1 MPLVTFYDA
10 APDDWI
16 APGETA
22 IVEVDGWP
30 VGIANVE
37 GTFFAFQALC
47 PHQGTRLGGVP
58 LDETCFV
65 TCPQHGSRYDVTSGT
80 CVRPSR
86 EDGFNQDLIT
96 YEVRVVDSV
105 VQVMLD

>member
-1 MPLVTFYDA
+1 VTFYDA

-30 VGIANVE
+30 VGIANVD
-37 GTFFAFQALC
+37 GSFFAFQALC
-47 PHQGTRLGGVP
+47 PHQGTRLAGLP
-58 LDETCFV
+58 LDERCHI
-65 TCPQHGSRYDVTSGT
+65 TCPQHGSRYDVTSGA

-96 YEVRVVDSV
+96 YELRVVDGV
-105 VQVMLD
+105 IQVMLD